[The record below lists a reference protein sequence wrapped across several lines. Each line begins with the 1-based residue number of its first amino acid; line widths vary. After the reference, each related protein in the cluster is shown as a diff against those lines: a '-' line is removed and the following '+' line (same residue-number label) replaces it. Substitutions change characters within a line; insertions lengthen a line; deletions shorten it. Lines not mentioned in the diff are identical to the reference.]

1 MSAICELVSCEAIQ
15 QTLDTAFGYDNM
27 APENLGTLAY
37 VFSPEN
43 VNAAQVTAVTGRPS
57 KVNPVKVIW
66 DQRFTED
73 EIEEGRGG
81 CSMSDTI
88 CDLSTVYNFD
98 TTVAYHKG
106 FAVDALDLAGTCEE
120 NSSIIARKVAK
131 LINLADIHNA
141 KLLADAIAAQYGR
154 WSVDTANGR
163 GVAVSG
169 NILQVNDYLGP
180 QNGGGVNPVLMQQI
194 RKALQKS
201 RIEGGIVSGGDALDD
216 YFQRSFTRNNSS
228 LFGWDI
234 TEMVNRYGFA
244 PVYDRYLADALAAVN
259 ATNAAIGRGGVVPLV
274 FNLFAEQFNK
284 MNDSTNIA
292 DVVFSPNT
300 GIPYDLIIH
309 RPCPTDPWNVSIS
322 TSVDFVTMPDELY
335 KATDNL
341 FGVKNLALLNVTC
354 EDLAPCQAEA

>member
-1 MSAICELVSCEAIQ
+1 M
-15 QTLDTAFGYDNM
+15 DTAFGYDNM

-81 CSMSDTI
+81 CSMTDTI
-88 CDLSTVYNFD
+88 CDFSETFNFD
-98 TTVAYHKG
+98 TSVAYHKG
-106 FAVDALDLAGTCEE
+106 FAIDALDLAGTCEE
-120 NSSIIARKVAK
+120 NSAIVARKVAK
-131 LINLADIHNA
+131 LVNLLDINNA
-141 KLLADAIAAQYGR
+141 KILANVIATQYGA
-154 WSVDTANGR
+154 WSADTANGR

-169 NILQVNDYLGP
+169 NILQVNDYIGTSGDP
-180 QNGGGVNPVLMQQI
+180 NPILMQQI

-216 YFQRSFTRNNSS
+216 YFQRSFSRNGAAS
-228 LFGWDI
+228 GWDI
-234 TEMVNRYGFA
+234 TEMVSRYGFA
-244 PVYDRYLADALAAVN
+244 PIYDRFLADALSSVN

-300 GIPYDLIIH
+300 GIPYDLVIN
-309 RPCPTDPWNVSIS
+309 RSCPTEPWSVSLS
-322 TSVDFVTMPDELY
+322 SSVQFVTMPDDLY
-335 KATDNL
+335 KVGDNL
-341 FGVKNLALLNVTC
+341 QAVKNLALINVTC
-354 EDLAPCQAEA
+354 EDLNPCPAV

>member
-163 GVAVSG
+163 GVGMIANV
-169 NILQVNDYLGP
+169 LQVNDYT
-180 QNGGGVNPVLMQQI
+180 QSNGRDPNPILMQQI

-216 YFQRSFTRNNSS
+216 YFQRSFTRNNAGST
-228 LFGWDI
+228 GWDI
-234 TEMVNRYGFA
+234 TEMVSRYGFA
-244 PVYDRYLADALAAVN
+244 PVYDRFLADALAAVN

-309 RPCPTDPWNVSIS
+309 RPCPTDPWNVSVS

-335 KATDNL
+335 KAGDNL

-354 EDLAPCQAEA
+354 EDLSPCQVEG